1 MSTAVFAK
9 DRLASF
15 IERVERIEAE
25 KKALADDIKEI
36 YAEAKGEGFLTKI
49 MRKIIRERKLD
60 KADFQEMEAMDDLY
74 KTALGM
80 R

>member
-1 MSTAVFAK
+1 MTAAVFAK

-15 IERVERIEAE
+15 IERVERLEVE
-25 KKALADDIKEI
+25 KNALADDIKEV
-36 YAEAKGEGFLTKI
+36 YSEAKGEGFDVKTI
-49 MRKIIRERKLD
+49 RKIVRERKLD
-60 KADFQEMEAMDDLY
+60 KAAFQEMEAMDDLY

>member
-1 MSTAVFAK
+1 
-9 DRLASF
+9 
-15 IERVERIEAE
+15 
-25 KKALADDIKEI
+25 
-36 YAEAKGEGFLTKI
+36 